1 MKNIFR
7 YIVSLIILAVVLNC
21 SRISEKIE
29 KKVDEKIDQKIDE
42 TMKKMDSSFEKIRID
57 SLMKITDSLKTGNEK
72 DKHSKKVK

>member
-1 MKNIFR
+1 MKKLLP
-7 YIVSLIILAVVLNC
+7 YLVSLAVLAAVLNC

-57 SLMKITDSLKTGNEK
+57 SLMKITDSLNTGNEK